1 LAGFSTGATVYSLIH
16 NEEYYERSP
25 RGRAVHL
32 SGIVSSGLGRAHV
45 FMAQPHYQNQFKG
58 VLGTGAWPGT
68 LNIDLYG
75 DNLSNYKGLRVL
87 AGLEKGESAE
97 SAEPIRIQGFER
109 SGRSFGGATA
119 FKAEISRGGDEW
131 ISCAILIPDLTRHTQ
146 TAEVI
151 SSSFLREALPCEDG
165 DEIIIRL
172 I

>member
-58 VLGTGAWPGT
+58 VLGSGAWPGT